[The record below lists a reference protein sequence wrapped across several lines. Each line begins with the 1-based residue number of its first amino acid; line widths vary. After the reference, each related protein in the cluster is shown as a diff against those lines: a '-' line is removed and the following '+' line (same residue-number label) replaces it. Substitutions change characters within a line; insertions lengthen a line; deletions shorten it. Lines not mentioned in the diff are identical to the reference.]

1 MFKSSDEN
9 QKSKIKNQKLLIS
22 IFLFLLGSNAFAAH
36 GISTFGDLKYPK
48 NFKNFDYTNPQA
60 PKGGEVKFGVEG
72 GFNSLNN
79 FILSGLPASGIS
91 YIYDSLTE
99 GSEDEISARYALIAE
114 DIKLAAD
121 KSWIEFRL
129 NKKAYFHDGKKIT
142 ADDVIF
148 TFNKLI
154 SDGHPSYKLLFR
166 DVDKAIKINE
176 YLVRFSF
183 KPNHNR
189 DLPLLVSSLPVLP
202 KHYYENIDFS
212 KTTLQP
218 PLGSGPYKIK
228 EVKPNRSIV
237 YERVKNYWAQDL
249 PVNRGRYNFDQITFD
264 YYRDTN
270 VLIEGI
276 KSQKYD
282 FRQENVARN
291 WANAYNIEA
300 IKNGE
305 IIKREIHHG
314 LPSPMQTFVLNLR
327 REKFQNRAL
336 REAMTYAFDFEW
348 LKKHIFYN
356 AYERTKSYFSNSE
369 FGYKNF
375 DLPQSS
381 GDGFNRENLL
391 KARQIL
397 LDGGYKYV
405 GDKLIDPKTNQKISI
420 EFLIDAQNF
429 EMIVAPFV
437 KNLRKLGIDAKMR
450 LIEENQYQT
459 RVNNFDFDVITAMFG
474 QATIPGDELF
484 AYFHS
489 SQKDIKGSRNLIGL
503 NDKIIDELVE
513 KISRAKNKNEL
524 IQLTKSLDQKLLEN
538 YYTIPQWHNNTYRIL
553 YRDIFGF
560 PKIQPKYSL
569 ATDSWWRKQP

>member
-1 MFKSSDEN
+1 MLNIAFA
-9 QKSKIKNQKLLIS
+9 LL
-22 IFLFLLGSNAFAAH
+22 LFLLTSEAFAAH

-48 NFKNFDYTNPQA
+48 NFQHFDYVNPDA

-72 GFNSLNN
+72 GFNSLNS
-79 FILSGLPASGIS
+79 FILKGIPASGLG
-91 YIYDSLTE
+91 YLYDSLTE

-114 DIKLAAD
+114 DIKLAPD

-129 NKKAYFHDGKKIT
+129 NKNARFHDGMPIT
-142 ADDVIF
+142 AEDVVF
-148 TFNKLI
+148 TFNKLLTE
-154 SDGHPSYKLLFR
+154 GHPSYKMLFR
-166 DVDKAIKINE
+166 EVKDVKKINTH
-176 YLVRFSF
+176 LVRFSF

-189 DLPLLVSSLPVLP
+189 DLPLLVASLAVLP

-228 EVKPNRSIV
+228 EVKPNRSITF
-237 YERVKNYWAQDL
+237 EHVKDYWAQNL
-249 PVNRGRYNFDQITFD
+249 PPNRGRYNFDEITYD
-264 YYRDTN
+264 YYRDNN
-270 VLIEGI
+270 VLIEGF

-305 IIKREIHHG
+305 IIKREIKHG
-314 LPSPMQTFVLNLR
+314 LPAPMQTFVLNLR

-336 REAMTYAFDFEW
+336 RQAITYAFDFEW
-348 LKKHIFYN
+348 LREHIFYN
-356 AYERTKSYFSNSE
+356 SYQRTESYFANSE

-375 DLPQSS
+375 SLPKSN
-381 GDGFNRENLL
+381 GDGFNRDNLI

-397 LDGGYKYV
+397 LDAGYKFSSS
-405 GDKLIDPKTNQKISI
+405 GKLIDPNGKKVTV
-420 EFLIDAQNF
+420 EFLIDQQAF
-429 EMIVAPFV
+429 EMIIAPFI
-437 KNLRKLGIDAKMR
+437 KNLRKLGIEAKMR
-450 LIEENQYQT
+450 FVEENQYQT
-459 RVNNFDFDVITAMFG
+459 RVNNFDFDVITGMFG

-489 SQKDIKGSRNLIGL
+489 SQKDVKGGRNLSGL

-513 KISRAKNKNEL
+513 KISHAKNKNEL
-524 IQLTKSLDQKLLEN
+524 KILTKKLDQRLLEN

-560 PKIQPKYSL
+560 PQIQPKYSL
-569 ATDSWWRKQP
+569 ALESWWVKPNTNENTNSAYKRF